1 MEQMIPYFFA
11 AGHVNYARYGLYYL
25 RSMHR
30 LPDEVLKKFLKGDHV
45 MRHNLGL
52 WNGLWSDMFIET
64 TFMRYGKGPGGIV
77 GVTPSTVKRWALSLH
92 ITSRIESD
100 LEGMR
105 LEQGKKQALVHK
117 EEMPGRISSDS
128 QDRDNIRQKLEM
140 CIDPLS
146 SDDHPMELS
155 TLLLGEFHQSLS
167 MSMSHC
173 LWAKYRCSILR
184 QAGRIVSMN
193 LFQARSSPCQSARNR
208 SNLGQKIAMILT
220 SFTPE

>member
-1 MEQMIPYFFA
+1 
-11 AGHVNYARYGLYYL
+11 
-25 RSMHR
+25 MHR

-45 MRHNLGL
+45 MCHNPGL
-52 WNGLWSDMFIET
+52 WNGLWSDMFIEA

-77 GVTPSTVKRWALSLH
+77 GVTLKPSTVKRWALSLY

-128 QDRDNIRQKLEM
+128 RDRDNIGQKLEM

-146 SDDHPMELS
+146 SEDHP
-155 TLLLGEFHQSLS
+155 
-167 MSMSHC
+167 
-173 LWAKYRCSILR
+173 
-184 QAGRIVSMN
+184 N
-193 LFQARSSPCQSARNR
+193 
-208 SNLGQKIAMILT
+208 
-220 SFTPE
+220 